1 MRRPAG
7 KAQMNLPIS
16 SLALASPE
24 EFLQTDRRRNYW
36 NSNLGMNH
44 FPRLLV
50 HLLIAAGL
58 LAVSLRADAQGF
70 GLGVTTS
77 TNLVVGT
84 NSVTYNISLTN
95 QTGILLQN
103 VLVTNTFSFAGTVT
117 LLGAAS
123 SQGTNY
129 IDSGSLVFNL
139 GFMPLDGFA
148 QMAVTVQPGETSGF
162 LTNSIVVATLLTTNS
177 AATDSVVQVIATPSD
192 LAVAIA
198 GPVQP
203 VIVNDLTA
211 YRLTVT
217 NAGPA
222 VANNVFL
229 TNTLPP
235 GLVLKKVSQPYTQS
249 GSNLIFNLG
258 TLAGGAQADFQISI
272 QPTNAGILTFSAVVG
287 ASNLSD
293 DNTNNNSASTNVTVN
308 NYLPGTL
315 VAVTNSAQITNP
327 QNGLTEQTILVSN
340 TGTTDVPAVRVVVT
354 GLTNQL
360 VNVVGTNN
368 GSPFVVYG
376 ANLLAGT
383 SVSLLLQYFPRGPFL
398 FTNGQLHAFAV
409 LPPDW
414 TPPPVTATKTNI
426 NISRLVKLAN
436 GNMLVEFPAT
446 AGRAYTVVY
455 SDNVSF
461 SNALIA
467 PPSVVATANEVQ
479 WVDYGPP
486 TTVSATTN
494 VNTRFYRVFQNP

>member
-1 MRRPAG
+1 
-7 KAQMNLPIS
+7 
-16 SLALASPE
+16 
-24 EFLQTDRRRNYW
+24 
-36 NSNLGMNH
+36 MNH

-58 LAVSLRADAQGF
+58 LAISLRADAQGF

-95 QTGILLQN
+95 QTGLLLQN
-103 VLVTNTFSFAGTVT
+103 VFVTNTFSGSVT

-129 IDSGSLVFNL
+129 IDSSSLVFNL
-139 GFMPLDGFA
+139 GFMPVDGFT
-148 QMAVTVQPGETSGF
+148 QMVVAAQPGTTGF

-177 AATDSVVQVIATPSD
+177 AATNSVVQVIATPTD

-211 YRLTVT
+211 YSLAVT
-217 NAGPA
+217 NLGPGI
-222 VANNVFL
+222 ANNVFL

-235 GLVLKKVSQPYTQS
+235 GLILKSVSEPYTQS

-258 TLAGGAQADFQISI
+258 ALAGGGQAAFQISI

-340 TGTTDVPAVRVVVT
+340 TGTNDAPAVRLVVT

-368 GSPFVVYG
+368 GNPFVTYG
-376 ANLLAGT
+376 NRLAAGT
-383 SVSLLLQYFPRGPFL
+383 SVSLLLQYLPRGPFL

-409 LPPDW
+409 PPPDW

>member
-1 MRRPAG
+1 
-7 KAQMNLPIS
+7 
-16 SLALASPE
+16 
-24 EFLQTDRRRNYW
+24 
-36 NSNLGMNH
+36 MNH

-58 LAVSLRADAQGF
+58 LAISLRADAQGF

-84 NSVTYNISLTN
+84 NSVTYNINLTN
-95 QTGILLQN
+95 QTGLLLQN
-103 VLVTNTFSFAGTVT
+103 VFVTNTFSGSVT

-129 IDSGSLVFNL
+129 IDSSSLVFNL
-139 GFMPLDGFA
+139 GFMPVDGFA
-148 QMAVTVQPGETSGF
+148 QMVVAAQPGTTGF

-177 AATDSVVQVIATPSD
+177 AATNSVVQVIATPTD
-192 LAVAIA
+192 LGVAIA

-211 YRLTVT
+211 YSLAVT
-217 NAGPA
+217 NLGPGI
-222 VANNVFL
+222 ANNVFL

-235 GLVLKKVSQPYTQS
+235 GLILKSVSQPYTQS

-258 TLAGGAQADFQISI
+258 TLAGGGHANFQISI

-293 DNTNNNSASTNVTVN
+293 DNPNNNSASTNVAIN

-340 TGTTDVPAVRVVVT
+340 TGTNDAPAVRLVVT

-360 VNVVGTNN
+360 VNVGGTNN
-368 GSPFVVYG
+368 GSPFVTYG
-376 ANLLAGT
+376 NRLAAGT

-398 FTNGQLHAFAV
+398 FTNGQLHAFGV
-409 LPPDW
+409 PPPDW

-467 PPSVVATANEVQ
+467 PPSVVAAANEVQ